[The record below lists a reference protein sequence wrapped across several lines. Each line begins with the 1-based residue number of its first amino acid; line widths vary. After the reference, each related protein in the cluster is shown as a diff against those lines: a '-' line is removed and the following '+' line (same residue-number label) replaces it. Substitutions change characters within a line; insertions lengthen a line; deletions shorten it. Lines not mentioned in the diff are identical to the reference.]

1 MGQAARSRHRAAL
14 LLSSS
19 LGCPWS
25 PAGHLADGGLSLALT
40 GLGWGGGPSRG
51 AVPGPVGHLSFSDV
65 LDTSLKV
72 SWQEPGERNGILTGR
87 PLGVANPGGEP
98 GRKGSSCPSSCHLPS
113 VPPEPLSRP
122 VFLGEDSEEV
132 LSPSALWHTP
142 APHHGCSPHTARAPP
157 RPTMLPLPWRHLA
170 SSACPTARL
179 VGT

>member
-25 PAGHLADGGLSLALT
+25 PTGHLADGGLSLALT
-40 GLGWGGGPSRG
+40 GLEWGGGPSRG

-87 PLGVANPGGEP
+87 PLGLANLGGEP
-98 GRKGSSCPSSCHLPS
+98 GRKGSSCPSPCRLPS

-122 VFLGEDSEEV
+122 VFLG
-132 LSPSALWHTP
+132 
-142 APHHGCSPHTARAPP
+142 
-157 RPTMLPLPWRHLA
+157 
-170 SSACPTARL
+170 
-179 VGT
+179 